1 MNTNLNFEQSGKAV
15 AIIKNKDA
23 KIKDKTIYLS
33 NDDDDV
39 RAPYDIIEASK
50 QEKIELIPPTKDNR
64 IVLYIVGMSG
74 SGKSYWSTSYIKEY
88 QKKNK
93 DNKVFIISPIYD
105 DESINSI
112 KNLERINPNSQNF
125 MNEPPPLSY
134 FKDGLIICDDI
145 EAYGKKTLNR
155 VMSLI
160 NAVLTTG
167 RHMNISLLFLS
178 HTATNGAMSKIILT
192 EAHGLVLFPANMSG
206 KSSKYL
212 LDNYY
217 GLNKHQIE
225 KVKKLPSRTVIIYRS
240 YPTLIISENMIVPLN
255 KF

>member
-33 NDDDDV
+33 NDDDV
-39 RAPYDIIEASK
+39 RSPYDMIEGSK
-50 QEKIELIPPTKDNR
+50 NETISLITPTKDNR
-64 IVLYIVGMSG
+64 IVLYIIGMSG
-74 SGKSYWSTSYIKEY
+74 SGKSYWSANYIKEY
-88 QKKNK
+88 QKKNPN
-93 DNKVFIISPIYD
+93 NKVFIISPIYD

-112 KNLERINPNSQNF
+112 KNLERINPNSENYI
-125 MNEPPPLSY
+125 ESPPPLSY
-134 FKDGLIICDDI
+134 FQHGLIICDDI

-155 VMSLI
+155 VMALI

-167 RHMNISLLFLS
+167 RHLNISLLFLS
-178 HTATNGAMSKIILT
+178 HTATNGNMSKIILT
-192 EAHGLVLFPANMSG
+192 ESHGLIIFPQNMSG
-206 KSSKYL
+206 KSSRYL

-225 KVKKLPSRTVIIYRS
+225 KVKKLPSRTVIIFRS
-240 YPTLIISENMIVPLN
+240 YPTLIISESLVIPLN

>member
-1 MNTNLNFEQSGKAV
+1 MNTNLNFEQSGKPVAV
-15 AIIKNKDA
+15 IKNQDN

-33 NDDDDV
+33 NDDDV

-50 QEKIELIPPTKDNR
+50 NEKISLITPIKDNR
-64 IVLYIVGMSG
+64 IVLYVVGMSG
-74 SGKSYWSTSYIKEY
+74 SGKSYWSANYIKEY
-88 QKKNK
+88 QKKKTK
-93 DNKVFIISPIYD
+93 DSKVFIISPIYD

-112 KNLERINPNSQNF
+112 KNLERINPNSENF

-134 FKDGLIICDDI
+134 FQDGLIICDDI
-145 EAYGKKTLNR
+145 EAYSKKTVTRL
-155 VMSLI
+155 MSLI
-160 NAVLTTG
+160 NAILTTG
-167 RHMNISLLFLS
+167 RHMSISILILS
-178 HTATNGAMSKIILT
+178 HTATNGSMSKIILT
-192 EAHGLVLFPANMSG
+192 EAHALVLFVQNMSG

-225 KVKKLPSRTVIIYRS
+225 KVKQLPSRTVIIYRS